1 MNLITENR
9 HNEFGCLMAMV
20 EPTRGPHII
29 KFGKTVIP
37 SQILYIDPNDST
49 YGYDDE
55 PHITTKYGYSP
66 DLTRANLATI
76 LQGIKPFVVKLTG
89 LTQFQNE
96 KYDVVKFDVENNE
109 ILSEIRRRCD
119 CYKNEDKYPDYK
131 PHMTLAYVQKGRFP
145 HIKEG
150 LNLSVPVTRFK
161 YSGQNGKKLY
171 INL

>member
-29 KFGKTVIP
+29 KFGRTVIP
-37 SQILYIDPNDST
+37 PQILYTDVNDST

-55 PHITTKYGYSP
+55 PHITAKYGYSP

-76 LQGIKPFVVKLTG
+76 LQGIKPFIVKLTG

-96 KYDVVKFDVENNE
+96 KYDVVKFDVEKNE

-119 CYKNEDKYPDYK
+119 CYKK
-131 PHMTLAYVQKGRFP
+131 
-145 HIKEG
+145 
-150 LNLSVPVTRFK
+150 
-161 YSGQNGKKLY
+161 
-171 INL
+171 

>member
-1 MNLITENR
+1 MITENR

-119 CYKNEDKYPDYK
+119 CYKNEERLSNDYLTGVPDVNTDVLIDVGYGQ
-131 PHMTLAYVQKGRFP
+131 HMLTGFRWTLG
-145 HIKEG
+145 
-150 LNLSVPVTRFK
+150 
-161 YSGQNGKKLY
+161 
-171 INL
+171 

>member
-1 MNLITENR
+1 MITENR
-9 HNEFGCLMAMV
+9 HNEFGCLMAMI

-29 KFGKTVIP
+29 KFGRTVIP
-37 SQILYIDPNDST
+37 PQILYTDPNDSS

-55 PHITTKYGYSP
+55 PHITAKYGYSP
-66 DLTRANLATI
+66 DLTKVNLATI
-76 LQGIKPFVVKLTG
+76 LQGIKPFIVKLSG

-96 KYDVVKFDVENNE
+96 KYDVVKFDVEPNE
-109 ILSEIRRRCD
+109 VLTEIRRRCD

-131 PHMTLAYVQKGRFP
+131 PHMTLAYVQKGKFP

-150 LNLSVPVTRFK
+150 LSLSLPITKFK
-161 YSGQNGKKLY
+161 YSGQDGKKLY

>member
-1 MNLITENR
+1 
-9 HNEFGCLMAMV
+9 
-20 EPTRGPHII
+20 
-29 KFGKTVIP
+29 
-37 SQILYIDPNDST
+37 
-49 YGYDDE
+49 
-55 PHITTKYGYSP
+55 
-66 DLTRANLATI
+66 
-76 LQGIKPFVVKLTG
+76 LTG

-96 KYDVVKFDVENNE
+96 KYDVVKFDVEKNE